1 MGTEDLAPADPER
14 ANSIRGR
21 RRWTIR
27 LRLTLLYGALF
38 LGTGVLLLT
47 VTYVLTAHSLPF
59 TPVRPPS
66 PPRPAGPVD
75 GPPVPGVSVPDLD
88 LNGRLGRQ
96 RAEDLRQ
103 LLAASGLALMMM
115 TFVSVWLGWLMAGR
129 VLRPLRTMT
138 ATAREI
144 SARNLHQRLD
154 VGGPDDEIKNLA
166 DTFDG
171 LLGRLEAAFEAQRA
185 FVANAS
191 HELRTPLTFERSLLE
206 VALAD
211 PDAAAADL
219 RATCRQVL
227 TGNQQQERLIEA
239 LLTLARSQRGL
250 DRPQDT
256 DLAAIAADVVEPAH
270 TDAGAHGIRI
280 EPDLNHAVTSGDPH
294 LVERLLTNLVDNA
307 VRHNV
312 PGGRVSVWTGGHAG
326 RPALRVTN
334 TGPAVPPEQVDD
346 IFQPFRRLDSTRTG
360 DGESEGLGLGLS
372 IVAAIATAHEADLG
386 VQPLPEGGL
395 DISVVFRPDTLTG
408 EDFGDCLKPR

>member
-1 MGTEDLAPADPER
+1 MGTGDPAR
-14 ANSIRGR
+14 ANRVRGR

-38 LGTGVLLLT
+38 LGTGVLLLA

-59 TPVRPPS
+59 NPVRPSP

-75 GPPVPGVSVPDLD
+75 GPPVPGVSVPSLDLD
-88 LNGRLGRQ
+88 DRLGRQ
-96 RAEDLRQ
+96 RAEDLRR
-103 LLAASGLALMMM
+103 LLVASGLALVMM
-115 TFVSVWLGWLMAGR
+115 TFVSVWLGWLTAGR
-129 VLRPLRTMT
+129 ALRPLRAMT

-154 VGGPDDEIKNLA
+154 VRGPDDEIKNLA

-211 PDAAAADL
+211 PDASAADL
-219 RATCRQVL
+219 RAACRQVL
-227 TGNQQQERLIEA
+227 AGNRHQERLIEA

-250 DRPQDT
+250 DRAQDT
-256 DLAAIAADVVEPAH
+256 DLAVIAAGVVESAH
-270 TDAGAHGIRI
+270 AAAAACGIRI
-280 EPDLNHAVTSGDPH
+280 EPDLDRAVAPGDPH

-312 PGGRVSVWTGGHAG
+312 PGGRVSVWTGAHAG
-326 RPALRVTN
+326 RPALRVAN
-334 TGPAVPPEQVDD
+334 TGPAVPPGQVDE
-346 IFQPFRRLDSTRTG
+346 ILQPFRRLDGTRTG
-360 DGESEGLGLGLS
+360 DGEGLGLGLS
-372 IVAAIATAHEADLG
+372 IVAAIATAHGADLG
-386 VQPLPEGGL
+386 VRPRPEGGL
-395 DISVVFRPDTLTG
+395 DIRVVFRPDALTG
-408 EDFGDCLKPR
+408 EESGDPLQPR